1 MGRMLT
7 NEQVNSY
14 QTDGFLGP
22 IGLLKPEEAADIRY
36 KIEKVELEFEG
47 QIQSRCKM
55 KAHIPFLFLCELISH
70 PKLLD
75 AVEDIIG
82 PNIMCW
88 GSSFFQKEARD
99 PGFVSWHQD
108 STYYG
113 LEPCETLTAWI
124 AISEASRE
132 AGCMRFLPGSHNQG
146 LYDHEETLAENNIL
160 SRGQTVLGIDE
171 AKAIHVPL
179 KAGEFSFHKE
189 DVLHAS
195 DPNTSDDRRI
205 GLSVHYIAPKVK
217 ETGFPGA
224 SAMLLRGED
233 HYGFWAEDIWP
244 KDDFDR
250 DALNEVDRVWKMY
263 QMKPGDRQ
271 PSL

>member
-113 LEPCETLTAWI
+113 LD
-124 AISEASRE
+124 
-132 AGCMRFLPGSHNQG
+132 RFG
-146 LYDHEETLAENNIL
+146 Y
-160 SRGQTVLGIDE
+160 
-171 AKAIHVPL
+171 
-179 KAGEFSFHKE
+179 
-189 DVLHAS
+189 
-195 DPNTSDDRRI
+195 
-205 GLSVHYIAPKVK
+205 
-217 ETGFPGA
+217 
-224 SAMLLRGED
+224 
-233 HYGFWAEDIWP
+233 
-244 KDDFDR
+244 
-250 DALNEVDRVWKMY
+250 
-263 QMKPGDRQ
+263 
-271 PSL
+271 

>member
-14 QTDGFLGP
+14 KADGFLGP
-22 IGLLKPEEAADIRY
+22 IGLLKPEEAEDIRY
-36 KIEKVELEFEG
+36 KIEKVESEFEG
-47 QIQSRCKM
+47 QIQSRCKI
-55 KAHIPFLFLCELISH
+55 KAHIPFLFLCKLISH

-146 LYDHEETLAENNIL
+146 LYDHDETL
-160 SRGQTVLGIDE
+160 
-171 AKAIHVPL
+171 
-179 KAGEFSFHKE
+179 
-189 DVLHAS
+189 
-195 DPNTSDDRRI
+195 RRS
-205 GLSVHYIAPKVK
+205 GK
-217 ETGFPGA
+217 
-224 SAMLLRGED
+224 
-233 HYGFWAEDIWP
+233 
-244 KDDFDR
+244 
-250 DALNEVDRVWKMY
+250 
-263 QMKPGDRQ
+263 
-271 PSL
+271 